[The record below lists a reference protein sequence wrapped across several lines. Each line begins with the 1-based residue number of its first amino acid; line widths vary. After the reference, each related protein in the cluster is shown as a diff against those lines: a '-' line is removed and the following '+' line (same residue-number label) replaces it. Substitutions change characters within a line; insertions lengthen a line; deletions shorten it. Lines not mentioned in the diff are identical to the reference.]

1 MPKRAGRIRDYGRS
15 GVPRSLPGSEKA
27 YACHFVRPRP
37 STDQKPKSAERL
49 ARLRSLIDQKFSEFD
64 AAIQARSA
72 QGFEA
77 AQSQIKVQQS
87 RAAMDSIR
95 ALVSKMDS
103 VEEQLLRERARHVEA
118 SEKRILL
125 VGAATAAFSVGI
137 RIYLAMRAAGS

>member
-1 MPKRAGRIRDYGRS
+1 MPATLSDLDRLLIRNRNQ
-15 GVPRSLPGSEKA
+15 
-27 YACHFVRPRP
+27 
-37 STDQKPKSAERL
+37 QKRL

-137 RIYLAMRAAGS
+137 RFTLRCEPREASRTLWVDQSRFM